1 MDPEG
6 SVAFVVFW
14 DRQGRAA
21 GVGSSLTGEARVY
34 MLKAVYPAKR

>member
-14 DRQGRAA
+14 DRLGRAV

-34 MLKAVYPAKR
+34 MLKRVYPAKR